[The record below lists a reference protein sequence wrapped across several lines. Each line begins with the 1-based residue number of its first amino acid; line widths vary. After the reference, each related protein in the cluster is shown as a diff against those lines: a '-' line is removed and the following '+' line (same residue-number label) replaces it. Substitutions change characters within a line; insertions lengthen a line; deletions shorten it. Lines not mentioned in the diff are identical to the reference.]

1 MAKKDKKD
9 SKQQD
14 APTPADAVRG
24 AVEQAF
30 AATFGG
36 AASTRGLAQDLVE
49 EIGSATSRVRQ
60 AIDELRVVDDLR
72 VLRSELEALNRRV
85 ESLEAAQTAA
95 PAKRPRASAGTK
107 PAGTKPAAGRAR
119 SAAAARKDAAA
130 RQPAEKRKASTPRSA
145 ASARKAPATK
155 PPAESSAG
163 RS

>member
-9 SKQQD
+9 SKHQD

-30 AATFGG
+30 AATFGS
-36 AASTRGLAQDLVE
+36 AASSRGLAQDLVE

-72 VLRSELEALNRRV
+72 ALRSELEALNQRV

-107 PAGTKPAAGRAR
+107 PAGTRPAAGRAR

-130 RQPAEKRKASTPRSA
+130 KRTAGKTKASTPRSA

-155 PPAESSAG
+155 PPAEPSAG

>member
-1 MAKKDKKD
+1 MAKKDKKS
-9 SKQQD
+9 SKEQD
-14 APTPADAVRG
+14 PPNPADAVRG
-24 AVEQAF
+24 AMEQAF

-60 AIDELRVVDDLR
+60 AIDDLRLVDDLR
-72 VLRSELEALNRRV
+72 GLRSELEALTARV
-85 ESLEAAQTAA
+85 ESLEAAQAAA
-95 PAKRPRASAGTK
+95 PAKAPRASAGTK
-107 PAGTKPAAGRAR
+107 PAGSKPAAGRAR
-119 SAAAARKDAAA
+119 SAAAARKDVAA
-130 RQPAEKRKASTPRSA
+130 RKTPSSTKASTPRSA